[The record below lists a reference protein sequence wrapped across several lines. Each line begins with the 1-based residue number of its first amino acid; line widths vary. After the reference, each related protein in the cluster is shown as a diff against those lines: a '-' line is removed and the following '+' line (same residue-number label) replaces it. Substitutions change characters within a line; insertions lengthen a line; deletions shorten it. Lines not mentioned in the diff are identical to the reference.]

1 MSENR
6 RGSYRN
12 QQNRDNRPQ
21 GGSRE
26 PDDRNASYAL
36 QITRCIHDP
45 YGSTLVVEAQAVRG
59 KKPARNMLVEL
70 LVNDEVVRH
79 DTTTWSGI
87 VKFLVREVKL
97 PIGKYSATV
106 RAVGI
111 VGNEN
116 ELIIQATEQF
126 DVRPA
131 SVVPLHATHASV
143 QCEVVTQ
150 EDGFAVTCIVTTSCD
165 EIPMPNMEVDLVG
178 FSDEDYSLQTDRFG
192 TAKTVF
198 HIPYL
203 EDGSTK
209 LVPYRA
215 LVLSSGTMLSDVLTL
230 TPPPEPIPHFVDF
243 GDPAEQPGELGTYH
257 VRIKAEDKE
266 GQPVKGV
273 RFTLTAGGAALPVI
287 KTNRYGEAV
296 LTLTCNPE
304 KDMTRFVVDIPG
316 IEKSKQYDLMSA
328 YGRDIRIRKTE
339 TKLALVATLWGH
351 AKQAFRRG
359 SGDIRYVPTVPAESE
374 TPSASTADDTI
385 IDIEAEVIPHH
396 MHTVHQGA
404 SLHNAPAKNAFGP
417 LLALIAGVF
426 LVVLLGF
433 LVFELFTFEE
443 FVQIGGCIAGG
454 MLLVWLLFR
463 NQAAACR
470 SVYRNRKPIF
480 VYGFTRPFFGFLGFC
495 CGTNNRRSNILLYL
509 IVPAAYTYLVWIVV
523 LAVQAYIQ
531 HPLSERLPNV
541 VSGTETTLVAFRE
554 VPMSIGTFLMRL
566 GGVILL
572 TLFAIPYWIA
582 ARREEV
588 KRSYLYIKHRL
599 QTDSGSVVEQQEPG
613 LVKQWFT
620 TMLVKKQLH
629 PAQQVASTVGAPGV
643 APAKAAGMS
652 GHTLALTLLTVAE
665 VCDWIFT
672 AFGKFFGGKKGE

>member
-1 MSENR
+1 MYENR

-26 PDDRNASYAL
+26 PDDRNAAYAL

-59 KKPARNMLVEL
+59 KKPARTMLVEL
-70 LVNDEVVRH
+70 LVNEQVVRQ

-87 VKFLVREVKL
+87 VKFLVRDVKL

-106 RAVGI
+106 RAVGV

-131 SVVPLHATHASV
+131 SVVPLHATHAGV
-143 QCEVVTQ
+143 QCEVITQ
-150 EDGFAVTCIVTTSCD
+150 EDGFAVTCIVTTTCD

-215 LVLSSGTMLSDVLTL
+215 LVISSGTMLSDVLPL
-230 TPPPEPIPHFVDF
+230 VPPLELIPHFVDC
-243 GDPAEQPGELGTYH
+243 GDPAQQAGKLGTYH
-257 VRIKAEDKE
+257 VRLKAEDKE

-273 RFTLTAGGAALPVI
+273 RFPVTADGEPFAVF
-287 KTNRYGEAV
+287 KTNRYGEALLV
-296 LTLTCNPE
+296 LECIPE
-304 KDMTRFVVDIPG
+304 KDKTTFVVDIPG
-316 IEKSKQYDLMSA
+316 VEKSKEYDLPSER
-328 YGRDIRIRKTE
+328 GQQVRIRKTE
-339 TKLALVATLWGH
+339 TKLALSATVWQH

-359 SGDIRYVPTVPAESE
+359 SGDIRYVPTVPAEPV

-396 MHTVHQGA
+396 MHTMHQGA
-404 SLHNAPAKNAFGP
+404 SLHNAPVKNAFGP

-433 LVFELFTFEE
+433 LVFALFTFEE
-443 FVQIGGCIAGG
+443 FLQIGGYIAGA

-470 SVYRNRKPIF
+470 SAYRNRKPIF
-480 VYGFTRPFFGFLGFC
+480 VYGITRPVFGFLGFC

-509 IVPAAYTYLVWIVV
+509 IVPAAYAYLVWIVV

-531 HPLSERLPNV
+531 HPLSEQLPNV

-554 VPMSIGTFLMRL
+554 VPMHIGTFLLRL
-566 GGVILL
+566 GGVLLL
-572 TLFAIPYWIA
+572 TLFAIPYWVA
-582 ARREEV
+582 ARREEIQ
-588 KRSYLYIKHRL
+588 RSYLYIKHRL
-599 QTDSGSVVEQQEPG
+599 QTDSGSVIEQQEPG

-620 TMLVKKQLH
+620 TMLIKKQMH
-629 PAQQVASTVGAPGV
+629 PVQHAVGTVGAPGV
-643 APAKAAGMS
+643 APAPATGMS

-672 AFGKFFGGKKGE
+672 AFGKFFGGKNNG